1 LDDGVVSEYHVE
13 RPSRP
18 SLVGNVYKGR
28 VENVLSGMDA
38 AFVDIGVGRNGYL
51 AVSDV
56 SDADASPRGSRNI
69 GSLLK
74 AGREVLV
81 QVTRDGAGTKG
92 PRLATQIGIAGR
104 YAVFIPGSR
113 ACGASKRLDAAER
126 TRLQAICRSIKPEGA
141 GIIARTA
148 AEGAEA
154 DQVERDLRF
163 LQRVW
168 GGVEQRARDASAP
181 ALVYR
186 ESELSIRAIRDV
198 AGAEFEAIIVDDE
211 NLQRRLRNYLRAV
224 APGQEDRVTLHRAEK
239 PLFAA
244 HGVDDEIRK
253 AMKRR
258 VELPSGGYLIVDYT
272 EAMTVIDVN
281 TGRFVGSRRL
291 EDTTLRTNLEA
302 CREVVRQLRLRDI
315 GGIVVIDFIDMT
327 VASNRQQVLESLQS
341 ELDRDRTKTY
351 VVQISPL
358 GLVEMTRR
366 NASRGLIDVMT
377 SQCPLCHGEGRVL
390 SDESALIA
398 VERRLTDMSGASG
411 TPGLRI
417 EVHPRIMGLLESGH
431 PTRLEQLEHMIGH
444 FIILQAADQD
454 VPVDHAAVVPD

>member
-1 LDDGVVSEYHVE
+1 
-13 RPSRP
+13 
-18 SLVGNVYKGR
+18 
-28 VENVLSGMDA
+28 
-38 AFVDIGVGRNGYL
+38 
-51 AVSDV
+51 
-56 SDADASPRGSRNI
+56 
-69 GSLLK
+69 
-74 AGREVLV
+74 
-81 QVTRDGAGTKG
+81 
-92 PRLATQIGIAGR
+92 
-104 YAVFIPGSR
+104 
-113 ACGASKRLDAAER
+113 
-126 TRLQAICRSIKPEGA
+126 
-141 GIIARTA
+141 
-148 AEGAEA
+148 
-154 DQVERDLRF
+154 
-163 LQRVW
+163 
-168 GGVEQRARDASAP
+168 
-181 ALVYR
+181 
-186 ESELSIRAIRDV
+186 
-198 AGAEFEAIIVDDE
+198 
-211 NLQRRLRNYLRAV
+211 
-224 APGQEDRVTLHRAEK
+224 
-239 PLFAA
+239 
-244 HGVDDEIRK
+244 
-253 AMKRR
+253 
-258 VELPSGGYLIVDYT
+258 
-272 EAMTVIDVN
+272 MTVIDVN

>member
-1 LDDGVVSEYHVE
+1 
-13 RPSRP
+13 
-18 SLVGNVYKGR
+18 
-28 VENVLSGMDA
+28 
-38 AFVDIGVGRNGYL
+38 
-51 AVSDV
+51 
-56 SDADASPRGSRNI
+56 
-69 GSLLK
+69 
-74 AGREVLV
+74 
-81 QVTRDGAGTKG
+81 
-92 PRLATQIGIAGR
+92 
-104 YAVFIPGSR
+104 
-113 ACGASKRLDAAER
+113 
-126 TRLQAICRSIKPEGA
+126 
-141 GIIARTA
+141 
-148 AEGAEA
+148 
-154 DQVERDLRF
+154 
-163 LQRVW
+163 
-168 GGVEQRARDASAP
+168 VEQRARDASAP